1 MIEIDGSMQSGS
13 GTLLRYAVALAT
25 LRREALHMTRIRA
38 KRPKPGLRAQ
48 HLNAVT
54 SCCAISGG
62 QVDGAE
68 VGSQEIVYRPGDDL
82 KGGDFEFDIG
92 TAGSAAMAA
101 FTLIPPCLFVRKTS
115 RLTITGG
122 LFQDFAPSFFHMQKV
137 LIPLLQRMG
146 ADVKLD
152 MLRPGYV
159 PKGGGR
165 LLMVVSPKR
174 SPLKPLRMMTQGT
187 VETIRGIALS
197 SHLSEQSVSRR
208 MADSCD
214 AILKRRG
221 YGPDIRIIEDST
233 AVQRGAALTL
243 WGQTDR
249 GCLLG
254 ADQAG
259 KPGRKSEAIADFVAL
274 SLLKD
279 LDSGATTDRHLA
291 DQLIL
296 FAALADGTSEYTIPA
311 VTEHVTANLWLVQKI
326 LGVEARLEGKI
337 VHVEGVGHVP

>member
-1 MIEIDGSMQSGS
+1 
-13 GTLLRYAVALAT
+13 
-25 LRREALHMTRIRA
+25 
-38 KRPKPGLRAQ
+38 
-48 HLNAVT
+48 
-54 SCCAISGG
+54 
-62 QVDGAE
+62 
-68 VGSQEIVYRPGDDL
+68 
-82 KGGDFEFDIG
+82 
-92 TAGSAAMAA
+92 
-101 FTLIPPCLFVRKTS
+101 
-115 RLTITGG
+115 
-122 LFQDFAPSFFHMQKV
+122 
-137 LIPLLQRMG
+137 MG

-165 LLMVVSPKR
+165 LRMVVSPRR

-197 SHLSEQSVSRR
+197 SHLSEQAVSRR
-208 MADSCD
+208 MADTCD

-221 YGPDIRIIEDST
+221 YDPDIRMIEDST
-233 AVQRGAALTL
+233 AVQRGAVLTL

-279 LDSGATTDRHLA
+279 LDTGATSDRHLA

-296 FAALADGTSEYTIPA
+296 FAALASGTSEYTIPA
-311 VTEHVTANLWLVQKI
+311 VTEHVTANLWLVHKI